1 MTVISKSH
9 INQFETVLHYFADAS
24 LVIGITILIP
34 IIIAL
39 IYNETR
45 YIIPFLAVGISI
57 IIFSIILRHVCK
69 PKSKMTIKLSMFLV
83 MFVWLYI
90 ALMGCLPYYFS
101 GELSFLN
108 SYFEAMSGFTTTGF
122 TMFND
127 FYTIPY
133 TINFWRGLT
142 QWLGGLGII
151 FMVLTFLKSDGNDVI
166 PLYNAEGRDE
176 RIFPSIRHT
185 TKVMLYLYLGFTVL
199 GVLLFVL
206 ARMPIFDSIF
216 YTFTALSGGGFATS
230 VISIYEYNSFPIEL
244 VAMLLMIL
252 GATNFNLHYVVFKK
266 HKWKEYF
273 RDTETKVFLSCVIVS
288 VLLIGTV
295 LSVHHVYGSNVLHNF
310 RFALFQVISAIT
322 TTGLQTSFPKEL
334 HNGYNAFGT
343 LILTVLM
350 IIGAGTGSTGGG
362 IKWQRI
368 GIMGHSIQN
377 EVISLLEPS
386 RAVVVSK
393 FHHMKDVI
401 ITNKAVKYTLSFITL
416 YLIVFF
422 ISVMILLV
430 FYNDLSAVLFEVAS
444 AMGNVGLSDGLVNA
458 SSPVIVKLV
467 YIADFW
473 LGRLEIWPVLIV
485 IYTIFRKTKKRI

>member
-90 ALMGCLPYYFS
+90 DLIGCLPYYFS

-216 YTFTALSGGGFATS
+216 
-230 VISIYEYNSFPIEL
+230 
-244 VAMLLMIL
+244 
-252 GATNFNLHYVVFKK
+252 
-266 HKWKEYF
+266 
-273 RDTETKVFLSCVIVS
+273 
-288 VLLIGTV
+288 
-295 LSVHHVYGSNVLHNF
+295 
-310 RFALFQVISAIT
+310 
-322 TTGLQTSFPKEL
+322 
-334 HNGYNAFGT
+334 
-343 LILTVLM
+343 
-350 IIGAGTGSTGGG
+350 
-362 IKWQRI
+362 
-368 GIMGHSIQN
+368 
-377 EVISLLEPS
+377 
-386 RAVVVSK
+386 
-393 FHHMKDVI
+393 
-401 ITNKAVKYTLSFITL
+401 
-416 YLIVFF
+416 
-422 ISVMILLV
+422 
-430 FYNDLSAVLFEVAS
+430 
-444 AMGNVGLSDGLVNA
+444 
-458 SSPVIVKLV
+458 
-467 YIADFW
+467 
-473 LGRLEIWPVLIV
+473 
-485 IYTIFRKTKKRI
+485 